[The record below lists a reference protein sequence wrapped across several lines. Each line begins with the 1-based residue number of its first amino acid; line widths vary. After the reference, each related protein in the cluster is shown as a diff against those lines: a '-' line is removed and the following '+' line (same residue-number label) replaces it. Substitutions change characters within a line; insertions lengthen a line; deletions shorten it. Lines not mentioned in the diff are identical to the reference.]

1 MPDAVRTRRLLM
13 PRGDVSAG
21 GDSGAALS
29 CGDSGSSGGS
39 APAEVS
45 PGSGGSDGSGSAE
58 VFWASRPARVF
69 WVSRAWGLPF
79 ASRPAQTCSST
90 GLPVHVTVP
99 RLASVQ
105 LHGRNFLPTAYA
117 GLSG

>member
-1 MPDAVRTRRLLM
+1 MPNAVRTRRLLM

-21 GDSGAALS
+21 GDSG
-29 CGDSGSSGGS
+29 SSGGS

-45 PGSGGSDGSGSAE
+45 PGSGGSEGSEGSGPAE
-58 VFWASRPARVF
+58 FFWASRPARVF

-79 ASRPAQTCSST
+79 ASRPAPTCSST

-99 RLASVQ
+99 GLAPVQ

-117 GLSG
+117 GLSR